1 MKDIIKKVI
10 KIIRIYLKK
19 YFPFFYNFIQPL
31 RSFIYKNFFTKKNKI
46 NILKEFSEFAPN
58 VSGDIDD
65 KVNVT
70 ILNIKD
76 FTKQLLKLS
85 NTNSKYIQLSSIKSK
100 DKRKL
105 GELFNTY
112 GSDKKTHEYDYLYE
126 QVIRDIDKV
135 EVLMEI
141 GLGTN
146 NINVMSNMSEFGKP
160 GASLRAFRDYLPESK
175 IIGLD
180 IDKTILFSDERIE
193 TMFYDQHDPENFL
206 KLNSNLFGKI
216 DIIIDDGLHSIIAN
230 LNSIKLAKKL
240 LKPKGYL
247 IIEDIGLDSINLF
260 VLCFEFLSNEIS
272 YEIFTNNSCYAAR
285 ITFT

>member
-1 MKDIIKKVI
+1 
-10 KIIRIYLKK
+10 
-19 YFPFFYNFIQPL
+19 
-31 RSFIYKNFFTKKNKI
+31 
-46 NILKEFSEFAPN
+46 
-58 VSGDIDD
+58 
-65 KVNVT
+65 
-70 ILNIKD
+70 
-76 FTKQLLKLS
+76 
-85 NTNSKYIQLSSIKSK
+85 
-100 DKRKL
+100 
-105 GELFNTY
+105 
-112 GSDKKTHEYDYLYE
+112 
-126 QVIRDIDKV
+126 
-135 EVLMEI
+135 MEI

-180 IDKTILFSDERIE
+180 IDKTILFSEERIE